1 MPKSTVGIVLSNE
14 MTREILL
21 KLPAKDYIDSRNVDV
36 RKCKVTLE
44 FCGIKHMDMWKC
56 DCWDEWQKGLYTV
69 FQLKSARSAS
79 RVEAT
84 EEKLAELSKTIEQC
98 NSELKSA
105 QSEVDRLLEILKE
118 TENEKNE
125 KDNQIKELQE

>member
-1 MPKSTVGIVLSNE
+1 MAVTVILSDNICIFSYRGIYQYLVASKVLIQSFIYNTGIGMPKSTVGIVLSNE

-56 DCWDEWQKGLYTV
+56 DC
-69 FQLKSARSAS
+69 
-79 RVEAT
+79 
-84 EEKLAELSKTIEQC
+84 
-98 NSELKSA
+98 
-105 QSEVDRLLEILKE
+105 
-118 TENEKNE
+118 
-125 KDNQIKELQE
+125 